1 MVTSLPAISL
11 QERSFHLPTRSEEHL
26 TVTEARDLLDWLE
39 GQGVRPTTVNV
50 QADGHMTVR
59 WPA

>member
-1 MVTSLPAISL
+1 MVTSLPAITL
-11 QERSFHLPTRSEEHL
+11 LDRSFILPIRSAEHL

-50 QADGHMTVR
+50 QADGHLTVR